1 MNFHKDDPEEIKKS
15 IEKEKE
21 YIKKHILKI
30 YGGNQDKA
38 ALDLFMID
46 EIFKRADQQE
56 PKKAKSLIDA
66 LKEKYKRMQKER
78 KWAKHGYTISIILIT
93 LTALPIFL
101 AIVKPLIRR
110 AISYGIKKT
119 KTLKI

>member
-1 MNFHKDDPEEIKKS
+1 MNFHKDNPEEIKKS

-21 YIKKHILKI
+21 YIKKHILKL

-38 ALDLFMID
+38 ALDLFVID

-66 LKEKYKRMQKER
+66 LKKKYERMKKER
-78 KWAKHGYTISIILIT
+78 KWAKHGYILSVI
-93 LTALPIFL
+93 LTSLFALPMLL
-101 AIVKPLIRR
+101 AIAAPIINSAL
-110 AISYGIKKT
+110 SYAMKK